1 MKDVIV
7 TIKQPDG
14 TEISVS
20 TVMIDEDVLRYSCGL
35 DPNEQE

>member
-20 TVMIDEDVLRYSCGL
+20 TAMIDEDVLRYQCDL
-35 DPNEQE
+35 EPKEQ